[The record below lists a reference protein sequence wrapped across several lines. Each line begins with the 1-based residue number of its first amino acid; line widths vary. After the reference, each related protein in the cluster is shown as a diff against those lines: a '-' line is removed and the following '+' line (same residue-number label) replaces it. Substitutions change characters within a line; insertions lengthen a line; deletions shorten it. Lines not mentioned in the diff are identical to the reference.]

1 MTNFIELEYINPKTN
16 EKQLKTYSQNIID
29 KLHMLLNKGFKI
41 DFSERII
48 PFNPM
53 DIDLKEILNSNL
65 LNTYNLI
72 FYDYDKNTFITP
84 NEINC
89 YLQRLNERYNN
100 YMKQIGL

>member
-1 MTNFIELEYINPKTN
+1 
-16 EKQLKTYSQNIID
+16 
-29 KLHMLLNKGFKI
+29 
-41 DFSERII
+41 
-48 PFNPM
+48 M